1 MKKGTKPAVLLLAG
15 LLLLSGCTLAQPER
29 QSVSQDR
36 FIGFQLVYEENRTID
51 MSDPDWQEQEA
62 SIEPEDRSHWVEYG
76 TQNVQT
82 DRFGTL
88 SLPREILIG
97 EYDEEHNRFYF
108 PGKEGYNCFLAK
120 RPSSQGGEQYVGNGD
135 LCDATIKVGGE
146 EEGISGTVFAGPPLA
161 GRPED
166 PLDYVWTAYRV
177 YEMADGTVYLDG
189 TGSSY
194 AAGMGGFSTSMESKE
209 TRTVDGEEETY
220 TFKAE
225 FTLEWVER
233 TEQIQVTWFG
243 GDDLPLD
250 SRTLTMAEVGEGL
263 ELERPAGA
271 VWALIAITDTQGTV
285 ERSILSLKA
294 DGVAQRLIQ
303 LDETGAGRVV
313 YLTLH

>member
-1 MKKGTKPAVLLLAG
+1 MKKETKPAVLLLAG

-120 RPSSQGGEQYVGNGD
+120 RPSSCLLYTSHLGHF
-135 LCDATIKVGGE
+135 TRP
-146 EEGISGTVFAGPPLA
+146 GTASFQWELRRLSRLALDVFLLGTAMVTPP
-161 GRPED
+161 
-166 PLDYVWTAYRV
+166 
-177 YEMADGTVYLDG
+177 
-189 TGSSY
+189 
-194 AAGMGGFSTSMESKE
+194 
-209 TRTVDGEEETY
+209 
-220 TFKAE
+220 
-225 FTLEWVER
+225 
-233 TEQIQVTWFG
+233 
-243 GDDLPLD
+243 
-250 SRTLTMAEVGEGL
+250 
-263 ELERPAGA
+263 
-271 VWALIAITDTQGTV
+271 
-285 ERSILSLKA
+285 
-294 DGVAQRLIQ
+294 
-303 LDETGAGRVV
+303 
-313 YLTLH
+313 